1 MAVKDCGGAQSHD
14 GCVTFN
20 QPSTPTMTQLDTTP
34 FKAQLLEQRA
44 SLLAQLSTLRGG
56 PVGRAEAS
64 ADHFSGREESSAHNA
79 SARELEFALDDRETG
94 ELEAV
99 EAALQR
105 IEAGTYGQCA
115 DCGVQIPPARLAVA
129 PEATRCIS
137 CQGKAEHA

>member
-1 MAVKDCGGAQSHD
+1 LQ
-14 GCVTFN
+14 
-20 QPSTPTMTQLDTTP
+20 
-34 FKAQLLEQRA
+34 QRA

-64 ADHFSGREESSAHNA
+64 ADHFSGREESSAQNA

-129 PEATRCIS
+129 PEATRCIA
-137 CQGKAEHA
+137 CQAKAEHA